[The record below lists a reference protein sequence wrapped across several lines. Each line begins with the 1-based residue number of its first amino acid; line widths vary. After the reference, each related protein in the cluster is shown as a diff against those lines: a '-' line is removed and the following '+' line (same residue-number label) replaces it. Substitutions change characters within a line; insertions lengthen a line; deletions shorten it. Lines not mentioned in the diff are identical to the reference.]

1 MLKRNKEMTFK
12 VVNNHKKKVELTRA
26 EQLLI
31 DAIREIEDLD
41 EFVRQVKKMDSGV
54 LKSRLLNVA
63 TDKIVEPKIYQS

>member
-31 DAIREIEDLD
+31 VAIREIEELD
-41 EFVRQVKKMDSGV
+41 EFVRQVKKMDPGV